1 MPTLGEAA
9 RMSAATA
16 IALGREAE
24 RRTWTERVIEVEK
37 RWRAAEQAVD
47 VVAANALF
55 DALRIL
61 RGEPPWLERDVRSA

>member
-9 RMSAATA
+9 RMSAAAA

-61 RGEPPWLERDVRSA
+61 RGEPPWLDRDVRSA